1 MDMFTRSFT
10 GNASFLSFFR
20 QPASIA
26 LLLFLLVG
34 FADGAMLPFFALWA
48 QNDAGIPVG
57 WIGALFGCYAGGEL
71 LATPLIGGIADR
83 KGRRPVLLCSTLGV
97 GIGFA
102 LLYLSQGVLQ
112 AACVLLLIGVCE
124 SVLHPTIATV
134 IADTVAD
141 DRTGS
146 YFALARTLSNL
157 GRAAGPA
164 VGAILVV
171 HSLGSVFLASAVAL
185 LGCAGLVVWL
195 LPETRRVGVAVDADD
210 EDEEGLSSLL
220 PALRD
225 RRLASLLLW
234 VVLLEMSGS
243 WIEAVLPL
251 YASAAHTLTP
261 SGVGHLFTYG
271 ALLIVALQVPITRL
285 TRHVSEATLVLG
297 SGAVLV
303 AAFVALLVSPGL
315 PATVV
320 AMTGFSLAE
329 MLFGPLIPS
338 AVNAMATD
346 ANRATYMAAV
356 SVTNDIKDTLGP
368 ATGTALF
375 ALSVSLPWVGG
386 MAVAAFAAAG
396 LAAAV
401 GKKRPPTRR
410 SPRCGR

>member
-1 MDMFTRSFT
+1 MFTRSFT

-48 QNDAGIPVG
+48 QKDAGIPVG
-57 WIGALFGCYAGGEL
+57 WIGALFGCYAGGEI
-71 LATPLIGGIADR
+71 LATPFIGGIADR

-97 GIGFA
+97 GVGFA
-102 LLYLSQGVLQ
+102 LLYLSHGVVQ

-124 SVLHPTIATV
+124 SVLHPTISTV
-134 IADTVAD
+134 IADTVAA
-141 DRTGS
+141 DRTRS
-146 YFALARTLSNL
+146 YFALARTMSNL

-164 VGAILVV
+164 VGAVLVM

-185 LGCAGLVVWL
+185 LGCAGLVACL
-195 LPETRRVGVAVDADD
+195 LPETRRSGSAGGD
-210 EDEEGLSSLL
+210 EEDDEEGLSSLL
-220 PALRD
+220 PAFRD
-225 RRLASLLLW
+225 RRLAGLLLW
-234 VVLLEMSGS
+234 VILLEMSGS

-251 YASAAHTLTP
+251 YASTAHSLTP
-261 SGVGHLFTYG
+261 SGVGRLFTYG
-271 ALLIVALQVPITRL
+271 ALLIVALQVPISRL
-285 TRHVSEATLVLG
+285 TRHVSGAKLVLC
-297 SGAVLV
+297 SGVVLA
-303 AAFVALLVSPGL
+303 AAFAALMISSAL
-315 PATVV
+315 PAMVV

-338 AVNAMATD
+338 AVNTMATD

-375 ALSVSLPWVGG
+375 ALSASLPWAGG
-386 MAVAAFAAAG
+386 MVIAMLAAVG
-396 LAAAV
+396 LAASVKAARADEAH
-401 GKKRPPTRR
+401 G
-410 SPRCGR
+410 

>member
-1 MDMFTRSFT
+1 MFTRSFT
-10 GNASFLSFFR
+10 GNTSFLAFLR

-48 QNDAGIPVG
+48 QKDAGIPVG
-57 WIGALFGCYAGGEL
+57 WIGALFGCYAGGEI

-102 LLYLSQGVLQ
+102 LLYLSHGVLQ

-134 IADTVAD
+134 IADTIAAE
-141 DRTGS
+141 RTRS
-146 YFALARTLSNL
+146 YFALSRTLSNL

-164 VGAILVV
+164 VGAVLVL

-185 LGCAGLVVWL
+185 LGCTALVAGL
-195 LPETRRVGVAVDADD
+195 LPETRKAGGAADGD
-210 EDEEGLSSLL
+210 DDDDEGLSSLL

-225 RRLASLLLW
+225 RRLAGLLLW

-303 AAFVALLVSPGL
+303 AAFVTLSLSAEL
-315 PATVV
+315 PAMVA
-320 AMTGFSLAE
+320 AMTGFALAE

-386 MAVAAFAAAG
+386 MAVAAFAAVG

-401 GKKRPPTRR
+401 GAKRA
-410 SPRCGR
+410 S

>member
-1 MDMFTRSFT
+1 MFTRSFT
-10 GNASFLSFFR
+10 GNVPFPSLLR

-48 QNDAGIPVG
+48 QKDAGIPVG
-57 WIGALFGCYAGGEL
+57 WIGALFGCYAGGEI

-97 GIGFA
+97 GVGFA
-102 LLYLSQGVLQ
+102 LLYLSHGVLQ
-112 AACVLLLIGVCE
+112 AACVLLLIGACE
-124 SVLHPTIATV
+124 SVLHPTISTV
-134 IADTVAD
+134 IADTVAA
-141 DRTGS
+141 DRART
-146 YFALARTLSNL
+146 YFALARTMSNL

-164 VGAILVV
+164 VGAVLVL

-185 LGCAGLVVWL
+185 LGCAGLIACL
-195 LPETRRVGVAVDADD
+195 LPETRKPGSVLDD
-210 EDEEGLSSLL
+210 EDEEEGLSSLL

-225 RRLASLLLW
+225 RRLAGLLIW

-243 WIEAVLPL
+243 WIEALLPL
-251 YASAAHTLTP
+251 YANAAHSLTP
-261 SGVGHLFTYG
+261 SGVGRLFTYG

-285 TRHVSEATLVLG
+285 TRHVSDATLVLG
-297 SGAVLV
+297 SGAMLV
-303 AAFVALLVSPGL
+303 GAFVALMISPGL
-315 PATVV
+315 PAMVV

-346 ANRATYMAAV
+346 TNRATYMAAV

-375 ALSVSLPWVGG
+375 ALSASLPWAGG
-386 MAVAAFAAAG
+386 MAMAAFAAAG

-401 GKKRPPTRR
+401 TPARGHRQPGSKAAG
-410 SPRCGR
+410 C

>member
-1 MDMFTRSFT
+1 MFTRSFT
-10 GNASFLSFFR
+10 GYASFLSFLR

-48 QNDAGIPVG
+48 QKDAGIPVG
-57 WIGALFGCYAGGEL
+57 WIGALFGCYAGGEI

-102 LLYLSQGVLQ
+102 LLYLSHGVLQ

-134 IADTVAD
+134 IADTIPGE
-141 DRTGS
+141 RTRLH
-146 YFALARTLSNL
+146 FALARTLSNL

-164 VGAILVV
+164 VGAILVL

-185 LGCAGLVVWL
+185 LACAALVACL
-195 LPETRRVGVAVDADD
+195 MPETRRLSSTANDDDD
-210 EDEEGLSSLL
+210 EEEGLSSLL

-234 VVLLEMSGS
+234 VILLEMSGS

-251 YASAAHTLTP
+251 YASAGHTLTP

-271 ALLIVALQVPITRL
+271 ALLIVALQVPLTRL
-285 TRHVSEATLVLG
+285 TRNVSEAKLVLG

-303 AAFVALLVSPGL
+303 VAFVALLVSHGL
-315 PATVV
+315 PATVM
-320 AMTGFSLAE
+320 AMTGFSLGE
-329 MLFGPLIPS
+329 MLFAPLIPS

-368 ATGTALF
+368 TTGIALF
-375 ALSVSLPWVGG
+375 ALSASLPWLGG
-386 MAVAAFAAAG
+386 MAVTAFAAAG
-396 LAAAV
+396 LAAAITT
-401 GKKRPPTRR
+401 KRA
-410 SPRCGR
+410 S